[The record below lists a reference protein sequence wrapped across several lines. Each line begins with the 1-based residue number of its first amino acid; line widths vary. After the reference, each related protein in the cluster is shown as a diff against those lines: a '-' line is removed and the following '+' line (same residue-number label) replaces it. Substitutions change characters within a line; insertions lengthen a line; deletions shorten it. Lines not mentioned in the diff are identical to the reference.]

1 FNGSVCTCET
11 PLLSRA
17 HPTILRTDRVA
28 STEHLERLL
37 KRAVLEPGT
46 RPRFLKKLLAS
57 HVFVFI
63 HHPEGEAQ
71 TVWNSQIVAWV
82 RHDGAH
88 VYALF
93 TSEEALSKAPLPGK
107 AAFSI
112 HVQSL
117 FEANP
122 NVHCI
127 VNPGS
132 TYEMQISADE
142 LAHALASIAQAG
154 GATTL
159 MLGAR
164 ENAAI
169 ANSHPLLASKLMTF
183 LAGISQVEQAY
194 FLEAELGQLPSR
206 PLQIAILVSES
217 VQIAEA
223 ISKVVDGTY
232 GKEQPAKVRIFLQN
246 SPEYLSVRAA
256 GIAPFYDREWGARLL
271 PLKPE

>member
-1 FNGSVCTCET
+1 M
-11 PLLSRA
+11 
-17 HPTILRTDRVA
+17 A

-132 TYEMQISADE
+132 TYEMQISVDE

-169 ANSHPLLASKLMTF
+169 ADSHPLLTSKLMTF

-194 FLEAELGQLPSR
+194 FLEAELSQLPSR
-206 PLQIAILVSES
+206 PLQIAILVSER
-217 VQIAEA
+217 VQIGKA
-223 ISKVVDGTY
+223 IATAIEGVY
-232 GKEQPAKVRIFLQN
+232 GNEQPPEVRAFVQG
-246 SPEYLSVRAA
+246 SPEYASLKAA
-256 GIAPFYDREWGARLL
+256 RIAPFYDRKWVPRLL
-271 PLKPE
+271 ALKPDTLLH

>member
-1 FNGSVCTCET
+1 M
-11 PLLSRA
+11 
-17 HPTILRTDRVA
+17 A
-28 STEHLERLL
+28 STEHLEALL

-46 RPRFLKKLLAS
+46 RPRFLKMLLAS
-57 HVFVFI
+57 NAFVFI
-63 HHPEGEAQ
+63 PYPEGEAQ
-71 TVWNSQIVAWV
+71 TVWNSQPIAWI
-82 RHDGAH
+82 RHDGAY
-88 VYALF
+88 VYPLF
-93 TSEEALSKAPLPGK
+93 TSEEALAKAPLPGK
-107 AAFSI
+107 TAFNV

-117 FEANP
+117 FDANP
-122 NVHCI
+122 NRHCI

-194 FLEAELGQLPSR
+194 FLEAELSQLPSR

-223 ISKVVDGTY
+223 ISKVVEGTY
-232 GKEQPAKVRIFLQN
+232 GKEQPAKVRIFLPN

-271 PLKPE
+271 TLESDAFS

>member
-1 FNGSVCTCET
+1 M
-11 PLLSRA
+11 R
-17 HPTILRTDRVA
+17 ILRTDIVA

-57 HVFVFI
+57 DAFVFVHF
-63 HHPEGEAQ
+63 PADAAQ
-71 TVWNSQIVAWV
+71 TVWNSQTVAWI
-82 RHDGAH
+82 RHDGAY
-88 VYALF
+88 VYPLF
-93 TSEEALSKAPLPGK
+93 TSEEALAKATIPGK
-107 AAFSI
+107 TAFKI

-117 FEANP
+117 FDASP
-122 NVHCI
+122 NRHCI

-169 ANSHPLLASKLMTF
+169 SNRHPQLVGKLMTL

-194 FLEAELGQLPSR
+194 FLEAELTELPSR
-206 PLQIAILVSES
+206 PIQIAILVTEV
-217 VQIAEA
+217 VQVAEA
-223 ISKVVDGTY
+223 ISSAVEGTY
-232 GKEQPAKVRIFLQN
+232 GKEQPAKVRILLRDT
-246 SPEYLSVRAA
+246 PEYHSVKAA
-256 GIAPFYDREWGARLL
+256 GMAPFYDREWSTRLL
-271 PLKPE
+271 TINPAAVS